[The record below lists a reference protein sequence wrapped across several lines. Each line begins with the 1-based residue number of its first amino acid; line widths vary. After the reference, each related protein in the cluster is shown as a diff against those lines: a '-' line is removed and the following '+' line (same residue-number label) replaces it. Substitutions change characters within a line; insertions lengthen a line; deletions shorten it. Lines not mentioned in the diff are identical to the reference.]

1 MTPRGNVPFSVA
13 SQTAETH
20 IGWTCRQC
28 GVLTPKQDI
37 FITPFFLFLLVAVV
51 NTGQKQLGEGRV
63 YLAKIHSPSLRE
75 SGQGLGDGA
84 WGQNWA
90 TENSP
95 HCLLPRSPWLV
106 QPFSHNPEPPPVGS
120 PTVSEGLPH
129 QLLIRKIEYA
139 THMPTGNL
147 VKAFFSIEVLL
158 PRWLLLVSNWQK

>member
-1 MTPRGNVPFSVA
+1 MSPLVWHHKLQRLILGERADNVGCSLLSRTSLSP
-13 SQTAETH
+13 
-20 IGWTCRQC
+20 
-28 GVLTPKQDI
+28 
-37 FITPFFLFLLVAVV
+37 PFFLFLLVAVV

-120 PTVSEGLPH
+120 PTVRGGLPH

-158 PRWLLLVSNWQK
+158 PR